1 MKAAVYYGPGDMR
14 WEEVESPKCGTD
26 DVIVEVKAC
35 GLCGT
40 DVKTYKRG
48 HPMFKPP
55 IILGHEFSGEVV
67 EAGQNVDGFSAGDR
81 VVVAPYVP
89 CGSCA
94 MCRLGEF
101 ELCERKVKIDGAFTR
116 YVKVGREVVEKGM
129 FKIPESMDFAE
140 ATLVEPL
147 ACCLNA
153 LDDCNLHAGD
163 TVLIVG
169 AGPMGLINFE
179 AVKNSGAAKIL
190 VAETHSWRRSRAV
203 EMGAI
208 GLNPLVEDIP
218 ARVMEITGGI
228 GVDVVII
235 AVGLSEVAEKYIPLA
250 RKGGRV
256 NLFGGF
262 PAGSSITVD
271 PNLLHYKQV
280 VLTGSFG
287 FTPHYIEKALYMISE
302 GRIDPSSIITHR
314 MQMNRIEEAID
325 LVTRQEALKVILY
338 P

>member
-14 WEEVESPKCGTD
+14 WEEMKKPECAKDGV
-26 DVIVEVKAC
+26 VVEVKAC

-55 IILGHEFSGEVV
+55 VVLGHEFAGEIV
-67 EAGQNVDGFSAGDR
+67 EAGDDVSGFGIGDR

-89 CGSCA
+89 CGKCG
-94 MCRLGEF
+94 MCRLGQF
-101 ELCERKVKIDGAFTR
+101 ELCEKKVKLEGAFTQ
-116 YVKVGREVVEKGM
+116 YVMVGREVMEKGM
-129 FKIPESMDFAE
+129 FRIPEGMEYEE

-153 LDDCNLHAGD
+153 LDDCNIRAGD

-169 AGPMGLINFE
+169 AGPMGLINLE
-179 AVKNSGAAKIL
+179 LVKNSGAAK
-190 VAETHSWRRSRAV
+190 VMAAETHDGRRNKAA
-203 EMGAI
+203 EMGAVAI
-208 GLNPLVEDIP
+208 DPASEDV
-218 ARVMEITGGI
+218 AGRVMEETGGL
-228 GVDVVII
+228 GVDVLII
-235 AVGLSEVAEKYIPLA
+235 AVGLVEVAEKYIPLV

-262 PAGSSITVD
+262 PAGSKLAVD
-271 PNLLHYKQV
+271 PNLLHYNQV

-287 FTPHYIEKALYMISE
+287 FTPHYVEKALYMIYQ
-302 GRIDPSSIITHR
+302 GRMDLKGIITHR
-314 MQMNRIEEAID
+314 MEMSSVDKAID
-325 LVTRQEALKVILY
+325 LVLKQEALKVILY